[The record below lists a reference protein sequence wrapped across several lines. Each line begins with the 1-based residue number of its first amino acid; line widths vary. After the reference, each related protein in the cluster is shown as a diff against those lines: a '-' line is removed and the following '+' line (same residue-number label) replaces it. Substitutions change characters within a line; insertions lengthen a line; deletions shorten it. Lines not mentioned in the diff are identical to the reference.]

1 MCAARLRSW
10 CVFCWVKNKGE
21 EEETGPGFCGV
32 FLPLSGATD
41 RIGHSTYLFTHS
53 RLAGT
58 DTRQLGPFPDWW
70 SMACGPYLRLSS
82 PFVTD
87 FSFLYTT
94 LLLLFVLLFSTQQE
108 EENQEEKKKT
118 HWRAHSFIERS
129 RHLPT
134 PSFSSLSIPLSLS
147 LPSSFFFTAPKHNC
161 DDRLGRILTTFHQLS
176 KWGNKDEL

>member
-1 MCAARLRSW
+1 MCTARLRSW

-53 RLAGT
+53 RVAGS

-94 LLLLFVLLFSTQQE
+94 LFRSSLLDTTRRRKPR
-108 EENQEEKKKT
+108 KKKT
-118 HWRAHSFIERS
+118 HWRAHSFNERIL
-129 RHLPT
+129 HLPT
-134 PSFSSLSIPLSLS
+134 PSFSSLSIPLSS
-147 LPSSFFFTAPKHNC
+147 LFLFLPPQNTIA
-161 DDRLGRILTTFHQLS
+161 TTDLAEF
-176 KWGNKDEL
+176 

>member
-94 LLLLFVLLFSTQQE
+94 STSSFSSFFSSRHNKKKRTKKK
-108 EENQEEKKKT
+108 KKKT
-118 HWRAHSFIERS
+118 HWRAHSFNERIL
-129 RHLPT
+129 HLPT

-147 LPSSFFFTAPKHNC
+147 LPSSFFFLPPQNTIA
-161 DDRLGRILTTFHQLS
+161 TTDLAEF
-176 KWGNKDEL
+176 

>member
-108 EENQEEKKKT
+108 EENQEEKKKRPIDVLT
-118 HWRAHSFIERS
+118 LSMNGFSIFQHHRFPPCRS
-129 RHLPT
+129 
-134 PSFSSLSIPLSLS
+134 LSLS
-147 LPSSFFFTAPKHNC
+147 LPSSFFFYRPK
-161 DDRLGRILTTFHQLS
+161 TQLRRQTWQNFNYFPPIVEVR
-176 KWGNKDEL
+176 K